1 MLITLFPMH
10 MLHENNVAIYL
21 NKISRIF
28 LENRIMHFI
37 LNITTTKQNKNYAS
51 KKYVNYTVT
60 LQFIQ

>member
-1 MLITLFPMH
+1 MLITLFLMH

-28 LENRIMHFI
+28 LENRIMQFI